1 MKYRYSR
8 KEIYRFVS
16 GHPNISP
23 ITQITLYRLIF
34 DRKPAEPKEK
44 CADTTSCKHHLPT
57 SACVKCTPKLPE
69 KVDFVK
75 LETKVKNGRNALIEL
90 TIENTLNGIITY
102 LERTTK

>member
-1 MKYRYSR
+1 MKQCP
-8 KEIYRFVS
+8 FC
-16 GHPNISP
+16 
-23 ITQITLYRLIF
+23 F
-34 DRKPAEPKEK
+34 DRVLDPAQLYAHLYNDHGCGEQIVPAEPKEK